1 MDVPVVARG
10 KLTVFLGVA
19 PGVGKT
25 FAMLCEGRRLADE
38 GVDVVVALVQ
48 THDRAETREL
58 VAGLSVMPPRTI
70 AHQGASFGELDL
82 DAVIAR
88 SPAVALVDELA
99 HTNVPG
105 CRNGK
110 RWQDVDDLLEAG
122 IDVVSA
128 LNVAHLDSLH
138 DAVEELTGVALQET
152 VPDEFVAAA
161 ERVEL
166 IDRSPETLRQRIQQ
180 GRVFTDDEQQ
190 LALGGYFS
198 TAKLAGLGELG
209 RTWLQRRELWAQRPP
224 GSGWLT
230 VAGQAAGAVVVALT
244 GEPEGEHVLRRAA
257 AIAAR
262 RPGELVGVH
271 VHAPSGLLE
280 AEPKWLASQ
289 RRLLV
294 ELGGRYAEVAGTDVA
309 HCMVEFARREHA
321 AELVLGETRRT
332 RAFQLIH
339 GSVIHRAVREAA
351 PVEVHIVPFT
361 RPARHPLHLDRPR
374 LRLRPRQP
382 RAARRVPLPA
392 RRRALGWLLAVVA
405 PAVALL
411 VTVPLRAD
419 IGLAGAL
426 LTGLLAVVLVAA
438 IGGVTPAIAATVL
451 VIAGDDYYFT
461 LPLHSFR
468 VDRGVDLVALLA
480 FAAVACVVGLLVDV
494 LARRGVQVARAETE
508 AAGLARLAA
517 RTLAIRWSPD
527 HDTETDLLQALRRT
541 FDLDVVAVLEPC
553 DGAWRI
559 VAAAGTPVPTDPAR
573 ANKVTPLPGGRVLTL
588 TGDHLDTPDAT
599 LLRAF
604 VAELALTDER
614 QELQRSRARKRSR

>member
-1 MDVPVVARG
+1 M
-10 KLTVFLGVA
+10 FLGVA

-38 GVDVVVALVQ
+38 GVDVIVALVE
-48 THDRAETREL
+48 THDRADTREL
-58 VAGLSVMPPRTI
+58 VAGMSAVPPRTI
-70 AHQGASFGELDL
+70 VHQGAAFGELDT

-88 SPAVALVDELA
+88 SPAVTLVDELA

-105 CRNGK
+105 CRHGK
-110 RWQDVDDLLEAG
+110 RWQDVDELLEAG
-122 IDVVSA
+122 IDVVCA
-128 LNVAHLDSLH
+128 LNVAHLDSLQE
-138 DAVEELTGVALQET
+138 AVEELTGVAAQET

-161 ERVEL
+161 DRVEL
-166 IDRSPETLRQRIQQ
+166 IDPPPETLRQRIQQ
-180 GRVFTDDEQQ
+180 GRVFTDDKQQ
-190 LALGGYFS
+190 LALGGYF
-198 TAKLAGLGELG
+198 TAPKLAGLGELG

-289 RRLLV
+289 RRLLA

-309 HCMVEFARREHA
+309 RCVVDFARREHA

-332 RAFQLIH
+332 RAFQLTH
-339 GSVIHRAVREAA
+339 GSVIYRAVREAA

-374 LRLRPRQP
+374 PVPRQL

-392 RRRALGWLLAVVA
+392 RRRALGWLLAVA
-405 PAVALL
+405 TPALALL
-411 VTVPLRAD
+411 VTVPLRTD

-508 AAGLARLAA
+508 AAALARLTA
-517 RTLAIRWSPD
+517 RTLASRWSPD
-527 HDTETDLLQALRRT
+527 HDTETDLLQTLCRT
-541 FDLDVVAVLEPC
+541 FGLDVVAVLEPC
-553 DGAWRI
+553 DGAWRV
-559 VAAAGTPVPTDPAR
+559 VAAAGTPVPADPAH

-588 TGDHLDTPDAT
+588 TGDHVDTPDAT

-604 VAELALTDER
+604 VAELALAEER
-614 QELQRSRARKRSR
+614 QELQRSRSRSRKRSR